1 MEGRTLRARAPV
13 NYKGEEGGTNTP
25 GWLKAS
31 SRFSSGNP
39 AAETTAKSDT
49 NKENV
54 VRTDSKR
61 YKKSSP
67 TSPGKLSTSCTS
79 HHCFDSRTSC

>member
-31 SRFSSGNP
+31 SRFSVGN
-39 AAETTAKSDT
+39 ATAETTAKSDT
-49 NKENV
+49 NKENAA
-54 VRTDSKR
+54 RIDSPTTEG
-61 YKKSSP
+61 KSSP
-67 TSPGKLSTSCTS
+67 LAGQSVVQPPFTPKLE
-79 HHCFDSRTSC
+79 